1 VEDLAIKEPPI
12 SDLSRRFQL
21 AAFYKFVALE
31 ELDALREQLLAVAKA
46 GAVQGTILLAAEGL
60 NGTVC
65 GPEEGIT
72 RLLAQL
78 RSDRRFADL
87 EAKLSWAP
95 RQSFYRLKVRLKN
108 EIVTM
113 GCPRVKPTEQV
124 GTYVAPQ
131 EWDALINDPT
141 TLVVDTRNDYE
152 VAVGTFAGAI
162 DPQISHFR
170 QFPAWVEEQLR
181 PLVAAKK
188 PQRLALFC
196 TGGIRCEKATAY
208 LLQQGFEGVN
218 HLQGGILKYL
228 EQVPETQSSWNG
240 ECFVFD
246 QRVAVNHQL
255 EPGDHSLC
263 HACGLPL
270 APQDRQLASYVEGV
284 SCVHCLGRFSDAD
297 RRRFAD
303 RQRQMRL
310 AAARGEQHLGTPTAS
325 GPPPLA
331 N

>member
-1 VEDLAIKEPPI
+1 MEDFAANEPPI
-12 SDLSRRFQL
+12 ADLSRRFQL

-72 RLLAQL
+72 RLLGQL

-141 TLVVDTRNDYE
+141 TLVVDTRNGYE
-152 VAVGTFAGAI
+152 VAVGTFEGAI

-170 QFPAWVEEQLR
+170 QFPTWVEEKLR
-181 PLVAAKK
+181 PLVEAKK

-218 HLQGGILKYL
+218 HLQGGFLSTWSRCQRPRAAGMVSVLFLTSGWLLTTNWSQATTAFAMPVACPWPPRIG
-228 EQVPETQSSWNG
+228 SWP
-240 ECFVFD
+240 
-246 QRVAVNHQL
+246 A
-255 EPGDHSLC
+255 
-263 HACGLPL
+263 
-270 APQDRQLASYVEGV
+270 
-284 SCVHCLGRFSDAD
+284 
-297 RRRFAD
+297 
-303 RQRQMRL
+303 MW
-310 AAARGEQHLGTPTAS
+310 RG
-325 GPPPLA
+325 
-331 N
+331 